1 MDRDGHPG
9 YFPGSTTQCAEGALW
24 LVTPSP
30 GVDPHKSSSPECL
43 LKLAALAI
51 SVPSLSSNLHAPVCA
66 ASACRFISPIPEFR
80 RSAEPSWHH

>member
-30 GVDPHKSSSPECL
+30 GVDPHKSSSSECL
-43 LKLAALAI
+43 LKPAALAK
-51 SVPSLSSNLHAPVCA
+51 SVPSLSSNLRAPVCA
-66 ASACRFISPIPEFR
+66 ASACRFVSPIPESPQSFP
-80 RSAEPSWHH
+80 EF